1 MRRHYVAVCAGALIA
16 TSSAAY
22 AQTYNYD
29 RSSRDSYYQN
39 DRDDDNRTTG
49 RTWDRYSDR
58 DYGRDYSSR
67 DHMGSGYMGRDRMG
81 RDHMGSD
88 YMRRDYS
95 DRDYSDRYSRDTSPG
110 QRWTSSR
117 QAQDSS
123 ARTGSLPQQIRSR
136 LESQGYRDVSI
147 AAGSYVVTARD
158 NQGDQVLMLIGP
170 HSVTV
175 LQGMSTSS
183 SGSGAQSGM
192 QSQSRWQQ
200 SQNRSGSGSSSSGS
214 SSASSGSDTSSSQ
227 VYRPYG
233 GADDD
238 DDDEN

>member
-22 AQTYNYD
+22 AQTYDYD

-58 DYGRDYSSR
+58 DYGRDYSGR

-81 RDHMGSD
+81 GDRMGRDHMG
-88 YMRRDYS
+88 
-95 DRDYSDRYSRDTSPG
+95 RDYSDRYSRDTSPG
-110 QRWTSSR
+110 QRWTGSR

-136 LESQGYRDVSI
+136 LESQGYQDVRI

-175 LQGMSTSS
+175 LQGMSTSG
-183 SGSGAQSGM
+183 GSGAQSGM
-192 QSQSRWQQ
+192 QSGTQSQSRWGQ
-200 SQNRSGSGSSSSGS
+200 SQNQSSSGSSGSGSA

-233 GADDD
+233 GGSDG
-238 DDDEN
+238 DDEN